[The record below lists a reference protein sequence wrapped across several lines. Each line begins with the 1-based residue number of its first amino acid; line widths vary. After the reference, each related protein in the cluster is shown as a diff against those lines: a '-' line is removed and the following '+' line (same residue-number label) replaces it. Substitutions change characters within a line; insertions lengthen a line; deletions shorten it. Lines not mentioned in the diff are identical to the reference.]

1 MIAGIKKIEKEISE
15 VLQKFNILDNVEIRY
30 SNFEN
35 IDLQCNNLVRYS
47 ENNNLPDIKKE
58 IISSLKQSPLI
69 KNIEI
74 NDKNFVNINVSNQ
87 YLYEFSQNINSRIKN
102 NQKSS
107 VIFDYGGPNI
117 GKDLHVG
124 HIRTLNIGRSLYNIY
139 KLAGSK
145 VISDI
150 HFGDWGMPV
159 AQIITF
165 IEHNNLDLENLNYE
179 DLEIIYPKANN
190 LSKENADFYDTAKS
204 IAKKLNSGDRD
215 YLEKWKKVYN
225 LTIPNIK
232 NLLKKL
238 DHDFD
243 WYFGESNV
251 VKETD
256 LVVSKAIEDNKVKKD
271 SGALIST
278 EDVDPPILITK
289 SDGSYLY
296 LTTDLGTVYFREN
309 KDNFDKYIYIVDARQ
324 KNHFEQLFKTVK
336 HFELS
341 ESDFYHVGFG
351 TINGSDNKPF
361 KTRDGGV
368 YKLNLLFEDV
378 KSKLTKYNS
387 DDNVLNSLTNTVLTY
402 SDLLP
407 NRNQNYIFDVD
418 KFTDINGKTGIYI
431 QYAQVR
437 AKKLLENSD
446 IAGSFDNNLEMSEE
460 ERNLLF
466 QITMF
471 DNFFDLSLSN
481 MEPHHLA
488 EYLYSLSQSF
498 NSFYSN
504 IKIFKDGLSLDIQK
518 NRIKMVEE
526 FYNTAKIVFEC
537 LGIKPV
543 DSM

>member
-58 IISSLKQSPLI
+58 IISSLKLSPLI

-159 AQIITF
+159 AQIIAF

-256 LVVSKAIEDNKVKKD
+256 LVVSKAIENNKVKKD

>member
-1 MIAGIKKIEKEISE
+1 MIAGIKNIEKEISE

-35 IDLQCNNLVRYS
+35 VDLQCNNLVRYS

-159 AQIITF
+159 AQIIAF

-309 KDNFDKYIYIVDARQ
+309 KDNFDKYIYIVDSRQ

>member
-35 IDLQCNNLVRYS
+35 VDLQCNNLVRYS

-159 AQIITF
+159 AQIIAF

>member
-1 MIAGIKKIEKEISE
+1 MIAGIKNIEKEISE

-102 NQKSS
+102 SQKNS

-159 AQIITF
+159 AQIIAF

-190 LSKENADFYDTAKS
+190 LSKENADFYETAKS

-309 KDNFDKYIYIVDARQ
+309 KDNFDKYIYIVDSRQ

-361 KTRDGGV
+361 RTRDGGV

-446 IAGSFDNNLEMSEE
+446 IAGSFDNNLEMNDE

-504 IKIFKDGLSLDIQK
+504 IKIFKDDLSLDIQK

>member
-159 AQIITF
+159 AQIIAF

-190 LSKENADFYDTAKS
+190 LSKENADFYETAKS
-204 IAKKLNSGDRD
+204 IAKKLNSGDRG

-336 HFELS
+336 YFELS

-361 KTRDGGV
+361 RTRDGGV

-446 IAGSFDNNLEMSEE
+446 IAGSFDNNLEMSDE

>member
-1 MIAGIKKIEKEISE
+1 
-15 VLQKFNILDNVEIRY
+15 
-30 SNFEN
+30 
-35 IDLQCNNLVRYS
+35 
-47 ENNNLPDIKKE
+47 
-58 IISSLKQSPLI
+58 
-69 KNIEI
+69 
-74 NDKNFVNINVSNQ
+74 
-87 YLYEFSQNINSRIKN
+87 
-102 NQKSS
+102 
-107 VIFDYGGPNI
+107 
-117 GKDLHVG
+117 
-124 HIRTLNIGRSLYNIY
+124 
-139 KLAGSK
+139 
-145 VISDI
+145 
-150 HFGDWGMPV
+150 MPV
-159 AQIITF
+159 AQIIAF

-190 LSKENADFYDTAKS
+190 LSKKNADFYETAKS
-204 IAKKLNSGDRD
+204 IAKKLNSEDRD

>member
-1 MIAGIKKIEKEISE
+1 MIAGIKNIEKEISE

-139 KLAGSK
+139 KLAGNK

-159 AQIITF
+159 AQIIAF

-215 YLEKWKKVYN
+215 YIEKWKKVYN
-225 LTIPNIK
+225 LAIPNIK

-256 LVVSKAIEDNKVKKD
+256 FVVSKAIETSKVKKD

-309 KDNFDKYIYIVDARQ
+309 KDNFDKYIYIVDSRQ

-361 KTRDGGV
+361 RTRDGGV

-446 IAGSFDNNLEMSEE
+446 IAGSFDNNLEMSDE

-504 IKIFKDGLSLDIQK
+504 IKIFKDDLSLDIQK

-526 FYNTAKIVFEC
+526 FYNTVKIVFEC
-537 LGIKPV
+537 LGIRPV

>member
-159 AQIITF
+159 AQIIAF

-190 LSKENADFYDTAKS
+190 LSKENADFYETAKS

-361 KTRDGGV
+361 RTRDGGV

-446 IAGSFDNNLEMSEE
+446 IAGSFDNNLEMSDE

>member
-159 AQIITF
+159 AQIIAF

-179 DLEIIYPKANN
+179 DLEIIYPKANS
-190 LSKENADFYDTAKS
+190 LSKENADFYDKAKS

-309 KDNFDKYIYIVDARQ
+309 KDNFDKYIYIVDSRQ

-336 HFELS
+336 YFELS

-361 KTRDGGV
+361 RTRDGGV

>member
-1 MIAGIKKIEKEISE
+1 MIAGIKNIEKEISE

-58 IISSLKQSPLI
+58 IISSLNQSPLI

-74 NDKNFVNINVSNQ
+74 NDKNFVNINLSNQ

-102 NQKSS
+102 SQKSS

-159 AQIITF
+159 AQIIAF

-190 LSKENADFYDTAKS
+190 LSKENADFYETAKS

-324 KNHFEQLFKTVK
+324 KNNFEQLFKTVK

-446 IAGSFDNNLEMSEE
+446 IAGSFDKNLEMSDE

>member
-1 MIAGIKKIEKEISE
+1 MIAGIKNIEDEISD

-30 SNFEN
+30 SNFED

-47 ENNNLPDIKKE
+47 KNNNVSDIKKE
-58 IISSLKQSPLI
+58 MISNLKQNPSI

-74 NDKNFVNINVSNQ
+74 NDKNFININVSNQ
-87 YLYEFSQNINSRIKN
+87 YLYEFSQNINNRIKN

-139 KLAGSK
+139 KLSGSR

-159 AQIITF
+159 AQIIAF
-165 IEHNNLDLENLNYE
+165 IEHKNLDIEKLNYD
-179 DLEIIYPKANN
+179 DLEIIYPKANL
-190 LSKENADFYDTAKS
+190 LSKENTDFYDLAKS
-204 IAKKLNSGDRD
+204 IAKKLNSRDMD

-225 LTIPNIK
+225 LAIPNIK
-232 NLLKKL
+232 NLLNKL
-238 DHDFD
+238 GHDFD

-251 VKETD
+251 VEETD
-256 LVVSKAIEDNKVKKD
+256 LIVSKAIKDKKVKKD

-278 EDVDPPILITK
+278 EDTDPPILITK

-309 KDNFDKYIYIVDARQ
+309 KDNFDKYIYIVDSRQ
-324 KNHFEQLFKTVK
+324 KNHFDQLFRTVK
-336 HFELS
+336 HLELS

-378 KSKLTKYNS
+378 KSKLTKYNT
-387 DDNVLNSLTNTVLTY
+387 DDSVLNSLTNTVLTY

-437 AKKLLENSD
+437 AKKLLESSD
-446 IAGSFDNNLEMSEE
+446 IRGSFDNNLEISDE

-471 DNFFDLSLSN
+471 DNFFNLSFKN

-504 IKIFKDGLSLDIQK
+504 IKIFNDDIPLNIQK

>member
-35 IDLQCNNLVRYS
+35 VDLQCNNLVRYS

-159 AQIITF
+159 AQIIAF

-179 DLEIIYPKANN
+179 DLEIIYPKANK

-204 IAKKLNSGDRD
+204 IAKKLNSGDRG

-225 LTIPNIK
+225 LAIPNIK

-256 LVVSKAIEDNKVKKD
+256 FVVSKAIETSKVKKD

-309 KDNFDKYIYIVDARQ
+309 KDNFDKYIYIVDSRQ

-361 KTRDGGV
+361 RTRDGGV

-446 IAGSFDNNLEMSEE
+446 IAGSFDNNLEMSDE

>member
-35 IDLQCNNLVRYS
+35 VDLQCNNLVRYS

>member
-446 IAGSFDNNLEMSEE
+446 IAGSFDNNLEMSDE

>member
-35 IDLQCNNLVRYS
+35 VDLQCNNLVRYS

-159 AQIITF
+159 AQIIAF

-190 LSKENADFYDTAKS
+190 LSKENADFYETAKS

-446 IAGSFDNNLEMSEE
+446 IAGSFDNNLEMSDE